1 MQPLSVIRKVIHDIV
16 SGESRRMCRVTRY
29 NSAAIHRT
37 ENVAEHSWYISWIC
51 LRLFHLIKDVHHDKY
66 KIDLGTLL
74 SKSLLHDLPEM
85 LTGDIPRPFKHFNSD
100 IRNAIDRAETEI
112 FTKYCNDNDIPK
124 EVHHSTLSAKEGLDG
139 EVVKLADVLCVI
151 GYVAEE
157 IQMGN
162 RLIFSTCVELK
173 TLLPKLEQ
181 ELTIPVLKEVA
192 SLYTIYVSN
201 NMQWPDNL

>member
-1 MQPLSVIRKVIHDIV
+1 
-16 SGESRRMCRVTRY
+16 
-29 NSAAIHRT
+29 
-37 ENVAEHSWYISWIC
+37 
-51 LRLFHLIKDVHHDKY
+51 
-66 KIDLGTLL
+66 
-74 SKSLLHDLPEM
+74 M